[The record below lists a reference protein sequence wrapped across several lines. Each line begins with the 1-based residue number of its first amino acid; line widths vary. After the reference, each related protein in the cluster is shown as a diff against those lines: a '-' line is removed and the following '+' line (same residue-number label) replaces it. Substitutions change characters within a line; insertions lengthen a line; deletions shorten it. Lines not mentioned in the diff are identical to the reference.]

1 MSLVA
6 YTSSVASSVGRS
18 GRVSLVAWRGWS
30 MEGGSCSVLVVGIV
44 GIRARVVVGVVVV
57 VLGVVGTF
65 DVVAVGEFAGVLEVW
80 FVVGSRDEGGA

>member
-6 YTSSVASSVGRS
+6 CTSSVASSVGRS
-18 GRVSLVAWRGWS
+18 GRVSLVAWWGWS
-30 MEGGSCSVLVVGIV
+30 MEGGSCSVLVVGVV

-80 FVVGSRDEGGA
+80 FIVCSRDEGGA

>member
-1 MSLVA
+1 MPLVA
-6 YTSSVASSVGRS
+6 YTSSVTSSVGGS

-30 MEGGSCSVLVVGIV
+30 MEGGSCSVVVVGVV

-57 VLGVVGTF
+57 VLGVVGTI
-65 DVVAVGEFAGVLEVW
+65 DVVAVDEFAGVLEVW